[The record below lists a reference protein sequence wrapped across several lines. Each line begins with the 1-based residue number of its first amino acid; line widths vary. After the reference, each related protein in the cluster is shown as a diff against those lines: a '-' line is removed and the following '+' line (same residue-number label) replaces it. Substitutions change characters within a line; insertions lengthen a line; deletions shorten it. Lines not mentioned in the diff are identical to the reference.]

1 MVMQSHFA
9 TISFSH
15 LLLNDRCVC
24 GGGRGIQ
31 FQEKGQDVGDK
42 SYFPVIVLFT
52 IGTASLLPTASN
64 LLNRLLLKLC
74 WVPGR
79 YVINIG

>member
-9 TISFSH
+9 PISFSH
-15 LLLNDRCVC
+15 LLLHDSCVC
-24 GGGRGIQ
+24 VGRGWGVGVQ

-42 SYFPVIVLFT
+42 SYFPVIVIFT
-52 IGTASLLPTASN
+52 IGTASI
-64 LLNRLLLKLC
+64 LLNRYLLKLC
-74 WVPGR
+74 WVPGG